1 MIKTLILSVSLI
13 QNNCNL
19 KGVFGYIAI
28 EFNNSYLGD
37 VLRYIIIPNPNKNGV
52 EIVKLKI

>member
-1 MIKTLILSVSLI
+1 MIKTLILNVSLI

-37 VLRYIIIPNPNKNGV
+37 VLRYIIIPNPNK
-52 EIVKLKI
+52 K